1 MLSALEE
8 LVQHIEALRRDPT
21 SLAAANGVR
30 TEARAQGALREYA
43 SAFHERGVLLAARRD
58 KKEAISSLV
67 EAALIYEEEL
77 EDLEN
82 AAIAYEN
89 VLQIEHE
96 HRRALFALGLL
107 LHDLGR
113 WEDLIALYR
122 RRLDQSNDDG
132 ERTTLHLY
140 VAELLSEHLDDHH
153 AAFEEVMAASRLAPR
168 NIRIIGRLE
177 KLGERTSRISEVAV
191 VIGDLILHQDDPRV
205 RAALSLRLAEL
216 HLGPLAD
223 QQRALSYLRS
233 ALADDGGNP
242 EILSE
247 IEDVFRERARFDE
260 LAEILEEAAKD
271 RRVGPHRVR
280 LEREL
285 ARLYELELGDL
296 KRALG
301 ALTRAAKVSFEDR
314 ELLDEVLR
322 VGLISSNLEPVAATF
337 EDVLRRTDNGLL
349 RTYLRLKLGHIYA
362 TQLDR
367 PVDAVRVYTAILE
380 DDPTHREALRRME
393 KLAPFREA
401 ASVSVA
407 SDKHPDKS
415 SEKTFEKK
423 EGSFVER
430 VGTSVIETR
439 ADEMPTEFEGTGYGP
454 ESETSLDP
462 SLVDPRRGPE
472 LPMPMIE
479 DLLDVPQL
487 RPNDTVDQFTEI
499 EARPRVPVSG
509 APPTAVEQT
518 MVTRARKPPPPPPP
532 PHAYEEEEEIGS
544 PEEEVA
550 KLLRLD
556 EPSSSETLSADPHV
570 EASESIPE
578 AIVRAVHVRDSII
591 PGSLDD
597 ESVPAVEVTES
608 AIAQEDIAL
617 TSQDLHGPDASMTV
631 LRDHTEPLSD
641 QIDISPRLETPSPA
655 ESFAQDLDERI
666 VALQQELAEA
676 TRADDKARIVELL
689 EELVRTHERLSHD
702 ERAFFSIVRLA
713 KIAPNVAR
721 MEDVIRLGR
730 RAQGYP
736 LMIETVESSSRELPV
751 DAQVRL
757 LLQLAEV
764 ELEDLRDTTA
774 AVLRLSK
781 AHALAPDDGAVFE
794 RWTLILEVSRRFA
807 ELADVLRARAF
818 EIAGT
823 NEAVTMVRRAAQI
836 KEVNL
841 EDPRAAAEVIVSY
854 LALVPERDDL
864 RDEAC
869 GLLEKAGAW
878 RELVGLLES
887 GVERIEG
894 AERAD
899 IRLRIAKLYRDR
911 LGDPELAEQTLRIGL
926 EERARDPALLTML
939 EEIYESRGAWP
950 ELVDVLIRRLD
961 VLKGARI
968 RNTVR
973 RKIAEIAEQHLDD
986 EALALEILADAI
998 HDDPADADALSDLER
1013 LRRARGDW
1021 DGVRHVLVL
1030 RSRAVADPKERAS
1043 ALVAIA
1049 MIDADLNGDLKGAAD
1064 ALRDALAI
1072 DSKNED
1078 GLSSLATIEDRRGDY
1093 VAAME
1098 VLRRLAFVALDSPTG
1113 SGGARAKALVR
1124 LGRIHEER
1132 FEDFESAS
1140 AEYQAAYEADP
1151 SSLDAVA
1158 ALFRMRERE
1167 EDFVAALELA
1177 TRAAGLTGDE
1187 RARAALWRRAGGIA
1201 QDRVG
1206 DELRALACY
1215 EHALADDPDDLATM
1229 ATAGELFAKRN
1240 EHDRAY
1246 PHLRKAADG
1255 LSDPERKASL
1265 YHQAALAAEKTKKLT
1280 EAIACYEAALVR
1292 SPRALEPLKRLA
1304 VLVEGTGDSARAY
1317 ELSANLILH
1326 HEHAFAPA
1334 EKAQVYLRM
1343 ARAKTVLQD
1352 FPAAARLAKKSH
1364 QLQEALIEPLE
1375 LLANALEK
1383 NQEAFEAAECLRK
1396 LAALHKTPKEK
1407 RDALYRAAVLLAES
1421 AQDVARASA
1430 MLAEAQT
1437 IIPEDIAVADLLALY
1452 RERMQDARG
1461 AAAALSVPA
1470 RLLSGRPRA
1479 DLLVRAAKISAGP
1492 GKDRAA
1498 AKKLLSEAV
1507 AIVPTHQDAL
1517 AELRVM
1523 LEFDGEHDLLAMQ
1536 AEKSASQFL
1545 EDPSSARD
1553 APDLDRKAAALSLFD
1568 DALRLYRFNVRDP
1581 ERALAALR
1589 RVLELTPDDPR
1600 YREEHA
1606 RLLDEASEK
1615 NKNGQ
1620 SAALVREAI
1629 GVWSR
1634 IVEETPGLV
1643 EGVQKLRALYD
1654 RAGEPHLARMSEELL
1669 AAFAGRTEPLEV
1681 AASTADATKPPIARG
1696 KVEVPIHPHEHT
1708 SLEKWIT
1715 ELGYAP
1721 IRAWYE
1727 WLPEP
1732 KPKKRDLVGSAG
1744 LGINVS
1750 RPLEYAS
1757 AVLGVDIPPVYVRDD
1772 APLAV
1777 VPALVA
1783 DQPALIVS
1791 LALAEKHTPGELR
1804 FLMGRAL
1811 SLLRPRALALVSIP
1825 LELFRD
1831 GLAGFAKPALPPET
1845 VYADPRTSKKRG
1857 RLLEKLVRES
1867 ERKRLSEEVGRWLL
1881 TPKRATLAEERAA
1894 VLRTAERAGLVA
1906 SGSVLTSL
1914 STLALLGE
1922 GRTDRAWRLPLI
1934 EWAST
1939 RTFAEIVRRL
1949 G

>member
-21 SLAAANGVR
+21 SIAAANGVR

-113 WEDLIALYR
+113 WDDLIALYR
-122 RRLDQSNDDG
+122 RRLEQSSDDG

-223 QQRALSYLRS
+223 QQRALTYLRS

-322 VGLISSNLEPVAATF
+322 VGLISANLEPVAATF

-362 TQLDR
+362 SQLDR
-367 PVDAVRVYTAILE
+367 PVDAVRVYTAILD

-393 KLAPFREA
+393 KLAPFRQA
-401 ASVSVA
+401 AAVSVA
-407 SDKHPDKS
+407 SDK
-415 SEKTFEKK
+415 K
-423 EGSFVER
+423 EESLAER
-430 VGTSVIETR
+430 VGTSAIETR
-439 ADEMPTEFEGTGYGP
+439 ADEVPTEFEGTGYGP

-462 SLVDPRRGPE
+462 SLADPRVAIQ
-472 LPMPMIE
+472 LPMIE
-479 DLLDVPQL
+479 DLLDVPRL
-487 RPNDTVDQFTEI
+487 RPHDPAVDQLTEI
-499 EARPRVPVSG
+499 EARPSG
-509 APPTAVEQT
+509 KPLVEQT

-532 PHAYEEEEEIGS
+532 RAYEDDELGS
-544 PEEEVA
+544 AEEEVA

-556 EPSSSETLSADPHV
+556 EPHDSETLSADPHV

-578 AIVRAVHVRDSII
+578 AIVR
-591 PGSLDD
+591 DD
-597 ESVPAVEVTES
+597 ESVPAMEITAS
-608 AIAQEDIAL
+608 AIAREDIAL
-617 TSQDLHGPDASMTV
+617 TSQDLEGPGASMTV
-631 LRDHTEPLSD
+631 LRDHTEHEPEPLSD
-641 QIDISPRLETPSPA
+641 QIDISVRQETPSPPQ
-655 ESFAQDLDERI
+655 SLAQDLDERI

-676 TRADDKARIVELL
+676 TRADDKPRIVELL

-702 ERAFFSIVRLA
+702 ERAFFSVVRLA
-713 KIAPNVAR
+713 KIAPTVAR

-864 RDEAC
+864 RDEAA

-878 RELVGLLES
+878 RELAALLES

-894 AERAD
+894 AERAE

-998 HDDPADADALSDLER
+998 HDDPADVDALSDLER

-1030 RSRAVADPKERAS
+1030 RSRAVSDPKERAS

-1078 GLSSLATIEDRRGDY
+1078 GLSALATIEDRRGDY

-1098 VLRRLAFVALDSPTG
+1098 VLRRLAFVALDSPSG

-1140 AEYQAAYEADP
+1140 AEYQAAYEADA

-1187 RARAALWRRAGGIA
+1187 RARASLWRRAGGIA

-1215 EHALADDPDDLATM
+1215 EHALEDDPDDLATM
-1229 ATAGELFAKRN
+1229 ATAGELYAKRN

-1255 LSDPERKASL
+1255 LSDPERRASL
-1265 YHQAALAAEKTKKLT
+1265 YHQAALAAEKTKKLA
-1280 EAIACYEAALVR
+1280 EAIACYEAALAR

-1304 VLVEGTGDSARAY
+1304 VLVEGTGDAARAY

-1334 EKAQVYLRM
+1334 EKAQLYLRM
-1343 ARAKTVLQD
+1343 ARSKTALED

-1383 NQEAFEAAECLRK
+1383 NQEAFEAAESLRK
-1396 LAALHKTPKEK
+1396 LAALHKTAKEK

-1421 AQDVARASA
+1421 AQDTARASA

-1437 IIPEDIAVADLLALY
+1437 IIPEDIEVADLLAQY

-1507 AIVPTHQDAL
+1507 SIVPTHQEAL

-1523 LEFDGEHDLLAMQ
+1523 LEFDGEHDALAMQ

-1553 APDLDRKAAALSLFD
+1553 APDLDRKAAALSLFE
-1568 DALRLYRFNVRDP
+1568 DALRLYRFKVRDP

-1589 RVLELTPDDPR
+1589 KVLELTPDDPR
-1600 YREEHA
+1600 YREELA

-1634 IVEETPGLV
+1634 IVEETPGFV
-1643 EGVQKLRALYD
+1643 EGVHKLRLLYD
-1654 RAGEPHLARMSEELL
+1654 RAGEPHLARLQDEVL
-1669 AAFAGRTEPLEV
+1669 AAFAGRVQPLEG
-1681 AASTADATKPPIARG
+1681 APPTAETTKPPIARG

-1708 SLEKWIT
+1708 PLEKLIT

-1721 IRAWYE
+1721 IRGLYE

-1757 AVLGVDIPPVYVRDD
+1757 GVLGVDIPPVYVRDD

-1825 LELFRD
+1825 LEIFRD
-1831 GLAGFAKPALPPET
+1831 GLAGFAKPAVAPEA
-1845 VYADPRTSKKRG
+1845 VHADPRTSKKRG
-1857 RLLEKLVRES
+1857 RSLEKMVREA

-1881 TPKRATLAEERAA
+1881 APKRATLSDERAA

-1906 SGSVLTSL
+1906 SGSLLTSL
-1914 STLALLGE
+1914 STLALLAE